1 MEIDTVYRI
10 YKVHLGPTDS
20 GEYLEV
26 TCRGLPVLTE
36 EFSEHSLA
44 ELNEEVYRTGIAD
57 RSVLLPKTLGGA
69 SVGLL
74 MGITSTKTD
83 SVLEYTLPNGL
94 GLYRSPFK
102 D

>member
-1 MEIDTVYRI
+1 MEIDTVNGV
-10 YKVHLGPTDS
+10 YKVLLGPTDS
-20 GEYLEV
+20 GEYLEI

-44 ELNEEVYRTGIAD
+44 ELNEEFYQTGIVD
-57 RSVLLPKTLGGA
+57 WSVLLPRTLGGA

-83 SVLEYTLPNGL
+83 PLLKYTLPNGL
-94 GLYRSPFK
+94 GIYSKGLL
-102 D
+102 